1 MKKYH
6 RLAFGLL
13 LTVSLSIVPATSAGI
28 AEYNSKNAYVVGPGD
43 VLDIQVWDHDDLS
56 RTVEISQEGIFTFP
70 FVGPVDAS
78 NLSIFQIERLLTQK
92 LSDGYLVAPQVSITV
107 AEYRNQKVFLLGQ
120 VAKPGSYVLRQR
132 NHLLELI
139 SEAGGFTAQRG
150 TTCTIVRPE
159 AKSEK
164 ELPKSIRDAKK
175 SEIIRINLD
184 KLISGAVDASQFIV
198 MPGDTIYIG
207 ESEKIYVVGE
217 VMSPGRF
224 NWEKGLTLREAVSMA
239 GGGTPRASI
248 DRICIIRKHNG
259 KEKTIKP
266 KLWDPVQPNDII
278 KVPESYF

>member
-6 RLAFGLL
+6 RLILPLF
-13 LTVSLSIVPATSAGI
+13 LTVSLSIIPVTSTGI
-28 AEYNSKNAYVVGPGD
+28 AQYKTKNEYVVGPGD
-43 VLDIQVWDHDDLS
+43 VLNIQIWDHDDLS

-70 FVGPVDAS
+70 FIGPVNAS

-107 AEYRNQKVFLLGQ
+107 AEYRNQRVFLLGQ
-120 VAKPGSYVLRQR
+120 VAKQGSYVLRHP

-139 SEAGGFTAQRG
+139 SKAGGFTEQRG
-150 TTCTIVRPE
+150 TTCIIVRPE

-184 KLISGAVDASQFIV
+184 RLISGEAASSQFIV

-207 ESEKIYVVGE
+207 ESEKIYVIGE
-217 VMSPGRF
+217 VISPGRF
-224 NWEKGLTLREAVSMA
+224 NWQKGLTVREAVSLA
-239 GGGTPRASI
+239 GGGTERSSI
-248 DRICIIRKHNG
+248 NRLCIIRKHNG
-259 KEKTIKP
+259 KEETIKP